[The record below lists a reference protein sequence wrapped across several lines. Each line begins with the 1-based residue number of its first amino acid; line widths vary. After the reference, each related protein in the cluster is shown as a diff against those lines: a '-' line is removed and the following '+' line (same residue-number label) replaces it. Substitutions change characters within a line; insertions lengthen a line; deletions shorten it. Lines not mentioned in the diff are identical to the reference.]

1 MSEPN
6 YAKDRPARY
15 RAVVLQA
22 LAQLSGGHANA
33 VALRDAF
40 EKEHIPS
47 PELGY
52 ASWFAGVKLTNL

>member
-22 LAQLSGGHANA
+22 LAQLSGGDANA
-33 VALRDAF
+33 AALRDAF
-40 EKEHIPS
+40 EQEHIPT

-52 ASWFAGVKLTNL
+52 VPWFTCVKLTNL